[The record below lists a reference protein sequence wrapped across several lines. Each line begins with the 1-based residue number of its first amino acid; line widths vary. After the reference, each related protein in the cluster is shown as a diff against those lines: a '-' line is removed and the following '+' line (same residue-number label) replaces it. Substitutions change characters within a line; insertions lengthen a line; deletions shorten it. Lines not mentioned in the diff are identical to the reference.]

1 MRSQYHHI
9 FVDVDSWEILLF
21 RLSGGC
27 YHQYLPGCIN
37 IFQVL
42 PLGIQWK
49 PHPFWHLEQ
58 FLNGLLCFLIAE
70 LYHSAGVL
78 DRDHQVPWPASEHRM
93 PGCPDALKF
102 SWVIIELIIIVPI
115 HIAIFGLYNII
126 IIFRHT
132 LVMGPNDVPNSTPK
146 NKHLKFNLYIYYII
160 IYYLIW
166 LNMISIWQ
174 WL

>member
-49 PHPFWHLEQ
+49 PHPWKGTLSSFSMAFCAFSLQ
-58 FLNGLLCFLIAE
+58 SCIT
-70 LYHSAGVL
+70 
-78 DRDHQVPWPASEHRM
+78 VPVSCTVTTRFHDQLPI
-93 PGCPDALKF
+93 GCPDALKF
-102 SWVIIELIIIVPI
+102 SWVIIELIVIVPI

-146 NKHLKFNLYIYYII
+146 NKHLKFNLYIYIYII
-160 IYYLIW
+160 LS
-166 LNMISIWQ
+166 NMT
-174 WL
+174 